1 MDNSSN
7 LTNVQQAVLVS
18 EVAIA
23 KNYAIKSNNLSS
35 ETNADLNVLRTEV
48 YSLENKLN
56 TLTSKI
62 ENLCNILNNANL
74 PNVSSGSL
82 VYQNL

>member
-1 MDNSSN
+1 MDNSTN